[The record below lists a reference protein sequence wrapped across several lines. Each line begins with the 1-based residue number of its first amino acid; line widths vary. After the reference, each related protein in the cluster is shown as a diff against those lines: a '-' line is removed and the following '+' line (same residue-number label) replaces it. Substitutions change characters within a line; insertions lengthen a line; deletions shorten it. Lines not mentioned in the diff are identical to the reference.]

1 VRAGKVEIGDS
12 DARPGARERDCHRGA
27 ESACSAGHDGNL
39 ATEIGRQFYQALG
52 RLSEM
57 RALRFHAAMD
67 IRHEE
72 LQAPGR
78 PTGGQVLIAPVF
90 AGICGTDVHEYA
102 AGPLRTTVEPHP
114 LTGGHV
120 PQILGHEL
128 SAEVVEVG
136 PDVDSLARGDRVSV
150 MPRRSCGECALCRRG
165 QEQMCELRAA
175 VGLRHPWGGMADL
188 ALVDADQLF
197 RMPDALTWEQG
208 AMIEPTAVSW
218 SAVKT
223 GGVGDGDSVLVTGAG
238 PIGALAALAAAAAGA
253 RVLVSEPNPSRGA
266 RAEELGF
273 EVIDPREVEVAGA
286 CREWSPGGV
295 DVAIECSGQ
304 ESAIHASL
312 AALRPGGRVVQAGVP
327 VRPTPLD
334 LASLMLRGLTIVGS
348 VGFPVRCWPELM
360 DEVAAG
366 ALPIDRVL
374 TGRVTME
381 NAVADGFERLLDPG
395 GDAIKILIEVG
406 SADGGR

>member
-1 VRAGKVEIGDS
+1 
-12 DARPGARERDCHRGA
+12 
-27 ESACSAGHDGNL
+27 
-39 ATEIGRQFYQALG
+39 
-52 RLSEM
+52 M
-57 RALRFHAAMD
+57 RALRFHAAKD
-67 IRHEE
+67 VRHEE
-72 LQAPGR
+72 VQGPGR
-78 PTGGQVLIAPVF
+78 PTGSQVLIAPVF

-114 LTGGHV
+114 LTGGHL

-136 PDVDSLARGDRVSV
+136 PDVDLLARGDRVSV
-150 MPRRSCGECALCRRG
+150 MPLRSCGECAVCRKG
-165 QEQMCELRAA
+165 QEQMCDLRAA

-197 RMPDALTWEQG
+197 PMPDALTWEQG

-223 GGVGDGDSVLVTGAG
+223 GRVAEGDSVLVTGAG

-253 RVLVSEPNPSRGA
+253 RVLVSEPNRA
-266 RAEELGF
+266 RAARVEQLGF
-273 EVIDPREVEVAGA
+273 EVIDPGAVNVAGT

-295 DVAIECSGQ
+295 DIAIECSGQ
-304 ESAIHASL
+304 EPAIHATL

-327 VRPTPLD
+327 VRPIPLD
-334 LASLMLRGLTIVGS
+334 LASLMLRGLTVVGS

-360 DEVAAG
+360 DEVASG
-366 ALPIDRVL
+366 ALPIDRVM

-381 NAVADGFERLLDPG
+381 NAVADGFERLLDPS

-406 SADGGR
+406 SGNGGE